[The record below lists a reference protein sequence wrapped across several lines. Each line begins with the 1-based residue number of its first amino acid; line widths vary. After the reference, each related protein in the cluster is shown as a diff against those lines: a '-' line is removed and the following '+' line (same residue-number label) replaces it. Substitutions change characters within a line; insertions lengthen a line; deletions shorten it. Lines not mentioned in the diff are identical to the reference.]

1 MKTNPQTSRR
11 LLLGGLALAL
21 VGALAFVA
29 LRTGPLAPVK
39 VQVTPVTKGRV
50 TPEIFGIGL
59 VEAQRSW
66 MVGPTTAG
74 RVLGV
79 RVDAGQTVQPGQVL
93 AEMDPVDLDQRLAAL
108 DASLARAQSV
118 QRAADAQLG
127 DAQARR
133 TLATPWRAISARIT
147 SIFDAGALSASI
159 SRAMRFSVSAIR
171 MDPFGRR
178 VGAMRAQ

>member
-66 MVGPTTAG
+66 MVGPTTRACSACG
-74 RVLGV
+74 WTRVRRCNRV
-79 RVDAGQTVQPGQVL
+79 RCWQKWTRWTWTSGWRHWTPRW
-93 AEMDPVDLDQRLAAL
+93 PVRRACSEPPMR
-108 DASLARAQSV
+108 SLAMR
-118 QRAADAQLG
+118 RRG
-127 DAQARR
+127 ARWRWR
-133 TLATPWRAISARIT
+133 T
-147 SIFDAGALSASI
+147 
-159 SRAMRFSVSAIR
+159 
-171 MDPFGRR
+171 
-178 VGAMRAQ
+178 